1 MAEGGSR
8 VSTDIDYERDG
19 KQVSY
24 LAVPHSRDA
33 SAWGALMVPIICVRN
48 GDGPTVLFTGANHGD
63 EYEGPV
69 SLLKLG
75 RELDPDAVRGR
86 VIIVP
91 ALNLPALVAG
101 RRLSPIDGKNM
112 NRVFPG
118 ERDGTITP
126 VIAHYVSS
134 ALLPRAD
141 VVVDIHS
148 GGSSLVFM
156 PAVVMH
162 HLEDRALMDKTLAAL
177 EAFGAPLGLVLRE
190 LDPAGMLDTA
200 VEEAGKI
207 FLSTELGGG
216 GGMTPTSVEIADT
229 GVRNLLRHFGV
240 IEGDIVAP
248 EERGR
253 APTRLM
259 ETPDGASFVMA
270 PEDGLY
276 EPFVEVGEPVEAG
289 AALGQLHFVA
299 TPERPPVAVVA
310 RRSGLLICR
319 RARGHAEQGDSLA
332 VVAGDYAAR

>member
-1 MAEGGSR
+1 
-8 VSTDIDYERDG
+8 
-19 KQVSY
+19 
-24 LAVPHSRDA
+24 
-33 SAWGALMVPIICVRN
+33 
-48 GDGPTVLFTGANHGD
+48 
-63 EYEGPV
+63 
-69 SLLKLG
+69 
-75 RELDPDAVRGR
+75 
-86 VIIVP
+86 
-91 ALNLPALVAG
+91 
-101 RRLSPIDGKNM
+101 
-112 NRVFPG
+112 
-118 ERDGTITP
+118 
-126 VIAHYVSS
+126 
-134 ALLPRAD
+134 
-141 VVVDIHS
+141 
-148 GGSSLVFM
+148 
-156 PAVVMH
+156 MH